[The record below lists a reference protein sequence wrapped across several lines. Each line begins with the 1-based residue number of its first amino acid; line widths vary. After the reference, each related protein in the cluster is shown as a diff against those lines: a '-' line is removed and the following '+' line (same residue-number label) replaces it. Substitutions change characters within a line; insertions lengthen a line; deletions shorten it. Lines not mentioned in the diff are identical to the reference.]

1 MAKIYLNWNVLSKSN
16 RIINPL
22 ASAWGTVDTV
32 IIYLSFSYS
41 SSSSFSLAK
50 GLLNIWE
57 KALSFKTLRWAGIG
71 LLFIV
76 IERLRHGLLS
86 PSGYWNEEEEE
97 EDVWKERGI
106 IGHRAAAAV
115 DSVLSPEWLMMIQTA
130 FSPRFP
136 CEPPNLSRCIESRG
150 LGEGRE
156 NNSICVLL
164 FRFRKSDCSLVH
176 QDSCSQRDDP
186 CSFADEGGGWKARTV
201 HHLGEGRQPLGARKS
216 FIAFDTANLPASSQ
230 PSRQSAMSC
239 FPCRGQQQFPRV
251 INDNVGFWVAV
262 LPNVTRTEPFK

>member
-136 CEPPNLSRCIESRG
+136 CEPPQSQQMHREPGSRRG
-150 LGEGRE
+150 ERE
-156 NNSICVLL
+156 QLNMRSS
-164 FRFRKSDCSLVH
+164 FSL
-176 QDSCSQRDDP
+176 
-186 CSFADEGGGWKARTV
+186 
-201 HHLGEGRQPLGARKS
+201 
-216 FIAFDTANLPASSQ
+216 
-230 PSRQSAMSC
+230 
-239 FPCRGQQQFPRV
+239 
-251 INDNVGFWVAV
+251 
-262 LPNVTRTEPFK
+262 

>member
-1 MAKIYLNWNVLSKSN
+1 MFYLKVAGSSIRSLPLGVLSTPLQYIFLF
-16 RIINPL
+16 RIL
-22 ASAWGTVDTV
+22 
-32 IIYLSFSYS
+32 LLLF
-41 SSSSFSLAK
+41 FSLAK

-86 PSGYWNEEEEE
+86 PSGYWKEEEEE

-136 CEPPNLSRCIESRG
+136 CEPPQSQQMHREPGSRRG
-150 LGEGRE
+150 ERE
-156 NNSICVLL
+156 QLNMRSS
-164 FRFRKSDCSLVH
+164 FSL
-176 QDSCSQRDDP
+176 
-186 CSFADEGGGWKARTV
+186 
-201 HHLGEGRQPLGARKS
+201 
-216 FIAFDTANLPASSQ
+216 
-230 PSRQSAMSC
+230 
-239 FPCRGQQQFPRV
+239 
-251 INDNVGFWVAV
+251 
-262 LPNVTRTEPFK
+262 

>member
-86 PSGYWNEEEEE
+86 PSGYWKEEEE

-136 CEPPNLSRCIESRG
+136 CEPPQSQQMHREPGSRRG
-150 LGEGRE
+150 ERE
-156 NNSICVLL
+156 QLNMRSS
-164 FRFRKSDCSLVH
+164 FSL
-176 QDSCSQRDDP
+176 
-186 CSFADEGGGWKARTV
+186 
-201 HHLGEGRQPLGARKS
+201 
-216 FIAFDTANLPASSQ
+216 
-230 PSRQSAMSC
+230 
-239 FPCRGQQQFPRV
+239 
-251 INDNVGFWVAV
+251 
-262 LPNVTRTEPFK
+262 